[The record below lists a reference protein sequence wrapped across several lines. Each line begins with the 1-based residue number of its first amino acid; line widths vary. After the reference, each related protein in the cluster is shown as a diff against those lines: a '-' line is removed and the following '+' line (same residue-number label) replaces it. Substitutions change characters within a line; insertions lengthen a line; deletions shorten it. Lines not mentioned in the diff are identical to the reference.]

1 MSGRVSAILLP
12 FKNRVVFCAD
22 ATVNQGPNAD
32 VLEKVTC
39 HTAELDRRFN
49 VEPWVALLLY
59 SNFESV
65 DNEGTREP
73 REAARRLREDP
84 AVDFPSTVRCKLALP
99 SLKKC
104 PEDIRVLRAE
114 RPCERPHLSEPRG
127 RQYWLQAPPGL
138 GDTQARL
145 GRCWPEW
152 TNRCTSRGDEIE
164 DIANLAAVADVDAQ
178 QE

>member
-1 MSGRVSAILLP
+1 M
-12 FKNRVVFCAD
+12 FCAD

-39 HTAELDRRFN
+39 HTAELAQWFN
-49 VEPWVALLLY
+49 AEPRAALLSY
-59 SNFESV
+59 SNFESI
-65 DNEGTREP
+65 DNEGTCES

-84 AVDFPSTVRCKLALP
+84 AVDFPSTVRWKLALP

-104 PEDIRVLRAE
+104 PEDRRVLRAE

-127 RQYWLQAPPGL
+127 RQHRLQAPPGL
-138 GDTQARL
+138 GDAQARS

-152 TNRCTSRGDEIE
+152 TNRCTSRSDEIE
-164 DIANLAAVADVDAQ
+164 DIVNLAAVGVVDAQ